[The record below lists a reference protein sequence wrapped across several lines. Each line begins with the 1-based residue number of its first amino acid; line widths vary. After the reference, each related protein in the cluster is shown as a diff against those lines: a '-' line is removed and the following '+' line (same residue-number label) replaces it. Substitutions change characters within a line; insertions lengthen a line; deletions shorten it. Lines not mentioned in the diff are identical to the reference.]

1 MPIKLPDTGSDIH
14 DKHDK
19 QTIANGGQQDFAL
32 EETKIAAENI
42 FVGEIPLDET
52 NAAPLER
59 YDLRIMRSL
68 RQITRSVDIHSRQL
82 AQKYDITAPQLVTLL
97 SIVNSYST
105 TIANIAKD
113 VHLSPSTLVGIVDRL
128 ERKGLVRR
136 DRSTSD
142 RRQVYITITPKGVE
156 FADSAPSPL
165 QETLSQALIEL
176 SELEQSSIA
185 LSLERVVELMD
196 KDGIGYTGNGN
207 IKA

>member
-1 MPIKLPDTGSDIH
+1 MPIKFPDTENDIH
-14 DKHDK
+14 DKEIMTDS
-19 QTIANGGQQDFAL
+19 GQQNFAL
-32 EETKIAAENI
+32 EDTKIAAENI
-42 FVGEIPLDET
+42 FVGEIPLEET
-52 NAAPLER
+52 NANAAPVER

-82 AQKYDITAPQLVTLL
+82 SQKYDITAPQLVTLL

-207 IKA
+207 TKK